1 MMENE
6 KNVGKIIARV
16 IIIGF
21 LAMVALI
28 IFSYVTPFFQDG
40 SDSVYSSDD
49 TDIETKIESAV
60 MVGMSIPL
68 SNYNYGKPESKQLFL
83 RQTTFAT
90 VKSLDDYN
98 LQYQVYGKQYF
109 EDVYGT
115 EYVTNYSAKVFYNSD
130 IHMYQANVE
139 FGTIEKE

>member
-1 MMENE
+1 MENE
-6 KNVGKIIARV
+6 KNAGKIIARL
-16 IIIGF
+16 IIIGC
-21 LAMVALI
+21 LI
-28 IFSYVTPFFQDG
+28 IIALPFIGSLYQDPFD
-40 SDSVYSSDD
+40 SDNSSNYED
-49 TDIETKIESAV
+49 EKTKIEAAV
-60 MVGMSIPL
+60 ISGMSIPL
-68 SNYNYGKPESKQLFL
+68 SNYNLGKPESKQLFL

-90 VKSLDDYN
+90 VKSLDEYN